1 MPRKR
6 ERQQTEIAFLEFIG
20 DSSTT
25 QRTEKSFLER
35 IDESSTKAWLK
46 WAKDEEKKRRTK
58 KTDKSAKKKG

>member
-6 ERQQTEIAFLEFIG
+6 EQQQTEIVFLELIDELKKQRTETSFLEF
-20 DSSTT
+20 
-25 QRTEKSFLER
+25 

-46 WAKDEEKKRRTK
+46 WTKDEEKKRRTK